1 MTRIVFFI
9 QVISLVLLIPQLA
22 LSGECKKHIELQSA
36 AYLSKEYGKNEM
48 WVLNNVKINL
58 WEKPSH
64 KGKGRKVGQM
74 LPGSR
79 AVIIESS
86 TDDYKVKSPLDKSV
100 GWINKVQVKK
110 TLYQDTETRKPCSSK

>member
-1 MTRIVFFI
+1 MTKIVFLI
-9 QVISLVLLIPQLA
+9 QVILLVILIPQVA
-22 LSGECKKHIELQSA
+22 FSGECKEYIELHSA

-64 KGKGRKVGQM
+64 NGKGKKVGQM

-79 AVIIESS
+79 AVILESS
-86 TDDYKVKSPLDKSV
+86 ADDFRVMSPLDKSV
-100 GWINKVQVKK
+100 GWINKVQVRK
-110 TLYQDTETRKPCSSK
+110 TLYQDTETRKPCSPK

>member
-1 MTRIVFFI
+1 MIKIIIFI
-9 QVISLVLLIPQLA
+9 QVISLVVVIPQVA
-22 LSGECKKHIELQSA
+22 FSGKCKKHIELHSA

-48 WVLNNVKINL
+48 WVLNNAKINL

-79 AVIIESS
+79 AVILESS
-86 TDDYKVKSPLDKSV
+86 ADDYKVKSPLDKSV
-100 GWINKVQVKK
+100 RWINKVQVKK
-110 TLYQDTETRKPCSSK
+110 IVPRHRN